1 MSAAESHAAPYI
13 EAQQAQASALP
24 AVGVAALDHSRSE
37 ALQLLGERGL
47 PTQRDEDWKYTSIKA
62 ITRTRFTPAAPSVE
76 CSKEMVDA
84 SAIEN
89 LDSWRLVFADG
100 FYQPEHS
107 TLDGLPEGIRLAGLG
122 EILKTDPDS
131 VTKHIGSAMGEMPH
145 GFAAMNSAFV
155 GDGALIEIGILGTRL
170 CI

>member
-1 MSAAESHAAPYI
+1 MSAAEIHAAPYI
-13 EAQQAQASALP
+13 EAQQAQASSLP
-24 AVGVAALDHSRSE
+24 AVGVVALDHSRSE

-76 CSKEMVDA
+76 CSKKMVDA

-107 TLDGLPEGIRLAGLG
+107 TLDGLPGGIRLAGLG
-122 EILKTDPDS
+122 VSKQIPIPLQNTSDRRWAKCRMDS
-131 VTKHIGSAMGEMPH
+131 LP
-145 GFAAMNSAFV
+145 
-155 GDGALIEIGILGTRL
+155 
-170 CI
+170 